1 MDVYVYKVHLW
12 DSFDEKKVERCGV
25 TFAGS
30 YTEAMGHLEKFY
42 QPGLISVELLC
53 ELDISHTLELP
64 KNIMEAIL
72 KDELYKML

>member
-1 MDVYVYKVHLW
+1 MDVYVYRVHFW
-12 DSFDEKKVERCGV
+12 DGCDEKKVERCGV

-30 YTEAMGHLEKFY
+30 YTEAMEHLEKSY
-42 QPGLISVELLC
+42 QPELISVELLC

-64 KNIMEAIL
+64 RNIMEAIL